1 MLNQTQKNRP
11 PVFYSF
17 LYQTGMSMGDFLFNS
32 LLTGSFTGGLAGTGS
47 KASIEAA
54 KNLSLAIM
62 GTSAAS
68 NATAEAIERGL
79 SNRQAY
85 ALGAIAGFAEVLTE
99 KFSLDVLLDEK
110 WEDGAIEY
118 ILKNAFTEGTEEVG
132 SDLINWAGDLLVSR
146 DKSQWKQAIKG
157 YEKRG
162 YSPGEAFGLALRDQ
176 AQEMGMDLLGGILS
190 GGLMSGGNVAINSSA
205 NVQMENLVS
214 DATAEDL
221 LRNESMVRF
230 LNKHGEL
237 KLEKGM
243 TQEQKRAAI
252 RQAVENVVHKE
263 KAASGE
269 GDGEVHYSLKAFTDG
284 RRFVDVDTD
293 QAQFDGLTF
302 EQLGYQARRAIKKKF
317 IGKVIGIENRAF
329 VNGNTAEEYGHP
341 VKKLSQKEHEAKMR
355 ASAELDNLLEA
366 GTNFRTDPDGRDGHI
381 HPKSVGDFRYFDT
394 IFKVGSEYYEGVI
407 NIEHIKKGFLLKDIT
422 NIRNITQEIR
432 ASYGENPQG
441 RFLRDASMT
450 SIPPNAKKGNKE
462 VSTTDGDAQSQ
473 QQDAQP
479 LTQADAKH
487 FATETG
493 TENGLV
499 LDEYVQKHLR
509 RETAERLN
517 TLAKA
522 LGVRVR
528 FVNSIRGGTANASI
542 RGSDVQIE
550 RYNPNPVTFLLGHE
564 LTHRMQSLSPEAYAR
579 FKEAI
584 RPEVEKEAQALH
596 SLYRIRGE
604 GIDFEGAIDEATAN
618 YAGRLLEKGPVL
630 DQFIQ
635 RHRTDRSLLEKVLDA
650 VRDILSKLTGQ
661 ERKQAETAEAKLLAA
676 MEETAEKVKKSG
688 GEAAATDSSVERF
701 SLADKHIPTY
711 EELLQKQDIN
721 VVDIRGERTGGIAD
735 QRKNFHKSETAKKL
749 YAAPVINRDTGERFF
764 ILPKSTTHSFYNLGL
779 DQVGVAEHL
788 GEIVEEAIL
797 TYKEESRKAPDDR
810 STGVYTLF
818 GAVQTEE
825 GIRPV
830 KLKVKEYYIK
840 GQSLP
845 KEVSDYLK
853 SGDPMETYASVYD
866 GKVLVLESI
875 EKEEASSNVQSTAET
890 TTADK
895 YPSASSITILSGDKG
910 KVKVGTK
917 TISVR
922 KLLKMIKG
930 DAEKYIPQPRE

>member
-1 MLNQTQKNRP
+1 
-11 PVFYSF
+11 
-17 LYQTGMSMGDFLFNS
+17 
-32 LLTGSFTGGLAGTGS
+32 
-47 KASIEAA
+47 
-54 KNLSLAIM
+54 M

-99 KFSLDVLLDEK
+99 KFSLDALLDEK
-110 WEDGAIEY
+110 WEDGAIKY

-157 YEKRG
+157 YEDRG
-162 YSPGEAFGLALRDQ
+162 YSQGEAFGLALRDQ

-479 LTQADAKH
+479 LTQADAKR

-499 LDEYVQKHLR
+499 LDDYVQKHLR
-509 RETAERLN
+509 PEKAKQLN

-604 GIDFEGAIDEATAN
+604 NIEFEGAIDEATAN

-650 VRDILSKLTGQ
+650 VRDMISKLTGT

-676 MEETAEKVKKSG
+676 LEETAEKVKKSG
-688 GEAAATDSSVERF
+688 GEVATADSRERYSLNENF
-701 SLADKHIPTY
+701 SR
-711 EELLQKQDIN
+711 E
-721 VVDIRGERTGGIAD
+721 VD
-735 QRKNFHKSETAKKL
+735 QWLKET
-749 YAAPVINRDTGERFF
+749 T
-764 ILPKSTTHSFYNLGL
+764 
-779 DQVGVAEHL
+779 
-788 GEIVEEAIL
+788 
-797 TYKEESRKAPDDR
+797 EESRM
-810 STGVYTLF
+810 
-818 GAVQTEE
+818 
-825 GIRPV
+825 
-830 KLKVKEYYIK
+830 
-840 GQSLP
+840 
-845 KEVSDYLK
+845 VSHGYFQVGTTSEALK
-853 SGDPMETYASVYD
+853 SIGVQDGSIFWRKQKIGYIMLEHPEMDSKTIKQVPKLIENPIVVLKSRTQESSIVLLGDVTAKNGERVMAALELTPKKGGGMEAEFTLLSSAYSRTKGSMQNLLKKSEILYLATDKRRTDAWLMQLRVQFPSGQPVRGPIGSISYRD
-866 GKVLVLESI
+866 GKVNI
-875 EKEEASSNVQSTAET
+875 
-890 TTADK
+890 
-895 YPSASSITILSGDKG
+895 KG
-910 KVKVGTK
+910 KTLSELGGMV
-917 TISVR
+917 
-922 KLLKMIKG
+922 M
-930 DAEKYIPQPRE
+930 